1 VATIDQLKAGER
13 VNVLLKNLFIFL
25 LRDGTII
32 SIHQTPTAEFADPI
46 LNRLRT
52 RDTVLRTTA
61 DPSLLL
67 ESILDL
73 VVDHAVEVVEEY
85 QKKIFK
91 LERDILLKPKMKS
104 VRYCAFVAPFVLL
117 RSG

>member
-1 VATIDQLKAGER
+1 M
-13 VNVLLKNLFIFL
+13 FL
-25 LRDGTII
+25 LRDGTLI
-32 SIHQTPTAEFADPI
+32 SIHQTPTPAFAEPI

-73 VVDHAVEVVEEY
+73 VVDQAVEVVEAY
-85 QKKIFK
+85 QKKILK
-91 LERDILLKPKMKS
+91 LEHDILLKPKMKS
-104 VRYCAFVAPFVLL
+104 VRARACSSFLP
-117 RSG
+117 